1 MTNKSVVS
9 APALPQPPS
18 LRSSVLEFE
27 QWLFTTNIFKYDFH
41 YAKDIHFQKYLLTP
55 LISSEEKFN
64 DFLQALDLEA
74 QQHPFYRFTFCTKA
88 LVARNFANRDHPTI
102 RGIAISNLE
111 WAIVGLAS
119 ARRTC
124 CLCHQDGSFA
134 LKA

>member
-9 APALPQPPS
+9 ALALPLPPS
-18 LRSSVLEFE
+18 LRSSVREFE
-27 QWLFTTNIFKYDFH
+27 QWLFATNIFKYDFH
-41 YAKDIHFQKYLLTP
+41 YAKDIHFQQYLLTHH
-55 LISSEEKFN
+55 ISSEEKFD
-64 DFLQALDLEA
+64 DFLQELDHEA
-74 QQHPFYRFTFCTKA
+74 QQHPFYSLTFCNKA
-88 LVARNFANRDHPTI
+88 LVAHNFANRDHSTI
-102 RGIAISNLE
+102 RGITISKLE